1 MRKFFIAGGVV
12 ILVATAA
19 WYWIGNRIQ
28 PGIQAGQT
36 ASNGDADKLP
46 APPASSAPRPVLYWQ
61 DPDGKSAYSA
71 TPIKTVD
78 GREYTPVYEDS
89 SAETKKPSTKS
100 TSWKVLAESGSRKI
114 KYYRNPMGLPDTS
127 PSPKKDSMGMDYTPV
142 YEDEDSDGS
151 SVKISVEKIQ
161 RSGVRSEPVQRR
173 ELVRPVRA
181 PGIAQIDER
190 TIRDITLRAS
200 GFIDKLYVAETGKHI
215 KMGEPLFR
223 VYSPDIVRA
232 AVDFKIARE
241 GIGRSRSEAA
251 KDIAGAA
258 QRLENFDVPESLIN
272 ELKSDKSP
280 TPTKIDWPSPVS
292 GVVIQK
298 NVIEGQKVDS
308 GTMLYRIADLS
319 KIWVIADV
327 AEQDI
332 GHIKIGASATVI
344 FRTFPGQ
351 PFQGKVTFI
360 LPELAMATRTAKV
373 RIEIANPEY
382 RILRDMFADVT
393 INAGDGGASRL
404 AVPVSAVLDTGVRQ
418 VVIVDKGDGRFEPR
432 PVKLGMRGEGYVEV
446 TDGVA
451 EGEQVVTTANFLI
464 DAESN
469 LKAALKSFAPD
480 APAPG
485 TKNAAP
491 DRSPLEDAGVAR

>member
-1 MRKFFIAGGVV
+1 MRKLFVAGGAA
-12 ILVATAA
+12 ILVAASA
-19 WYWIGNRIQ
+19 WYWIGTGSLSGARER
-28 PGIQAGQT
+28 
-36 ASNGDADKLP
+36 ADKV
-46 APPASSAPRPVLYWQ
+46 SAQALADTSRPVLYWQ
-61 DPDGKSAYSA
+61 DPDGKPAYSSKSA
-71 TPIKTVD
+71 KTAD
-78 GREYTPVYEDS
+78 GRDYVPVHDS
-89 SAETKKPSTKS
+89 SPDDKGSSTKS
-100 TSWKVLAESGSRKI
+100 ASGQAAAKNGERKI

-127 PSPKKDSMGMDYTPV
+127 PTPKKDSMGMDYIPV
-142 YEDEDSDGS
+142 YEDEDSDDS
-151 SVKISVEKIQ
+151 SVKISTAKIQ
-161 RSGVRSEPVQRR
+161 RSGVRSEPVQLRHI
-173 ELVRPVRA
+173 VRPVRA

-215 KMGEPLFR
+215 KAGEPLFR

-232 AVDFKIARE
+232 AVDFRVAKE
-241 GIGRSRSEAA
+241 GVGRSPADKE
-251 KDIAGAA
+251 KDIAGAE
-258 QRLENFDVPESLIN
+258 QRLENFDVPEKLIG
-272 ELKSDKSP
+272 ELKSGKNP
-280 TPTKIDWPSPVS
+280 VLTKIDWPSPVG

-332 GHIKIGASATVI
+332 GFIKIGAPASVV

-351 PFQGKVTFI
+351 PFHGKVTFI

-393 INAGDGGASRL
+393 INAGDEDKSRL

-418 VVIVDKGDGRFEPR
+418 VVLVDKGDGRFEPR
-432 PVKLGMRGEGYVEV
+432 PVKLGIRGDGYVEV
-446 TDGVA
+446 KEGVA
-451 EGEQVVTTANFLI
+451 EGEQVVTAANFLI

-480 APAPG
+480 GAASG
-485 TKNAAP
+485 SKNAAP
-491 DRSPLEDAGVAR
+491 DKPPFGNAEETAR